1 MLNTASMNTMLY
13 EHLCRLAR
21 EVADLDSMLRSQYG
35 LLYQRG
41 LALPPEAFE
50 RLYYLQITLDGLAR
64 RVLDEDTER
73 AQLRALAETVKL
85 INSSLDVDV
94 VLREVMDTAIALT
107 GAERG
112 YIVLH
117 DSLTGE
123 LRFRVARDMH
133 RQDLPEDGFTVSWTI
148 VNEVDRSGK
157 PVVARNALLDP
168 RYRHQESVVMHGAR
182 SVLCVPLFF
191 RGRQTGVM
199 YADNRRVPDLFG
211 ENELALL
218 EAFANQAAVA
228 IENARLFEHIRR
240 ALTEITEM
248 RELMDNVF
256 ASIASGVI
264 TTNTEHRITTFN
276 PSAERILG
284 LPAADALGQPL
295 EAVLPMLFDD
305 DGTLVEGVQADG
317 RQEVVE
323 VERVLQPRGAVTLSI
338 KLTPLRDQQ
347 EAIYGTTLVVDD
359 LTEIKKQEATL
370 NVVRTYLPPSLVRN
384 IESIDRLGLSGDERE
399 ISVVFADVRG
409 FTSFSEELPPEEL
422 LEIIN
427 RYLAVCTDAIQLY
440 DGIIDKYLGDGVVG
454 LFNTQLNPQAD
465 HAERAVR
472 AALSMLYDVT
482 ALHEVLRP
490 EQRLSY
496 GVGIDTGIAMLGNV
510 GSPSRKEFTAVGA
523 PFNAA
528 QQLQDCALPGQTLIS
543 GRTLERV
550 AALFTVEAV
559 EPGQHK
565 GAIGAEVMYRV
576 VGLKRRPGAPQND
589 V

>member
-1 MLNTASMNTMLY
+1 MLNTANMNMMLY

-21 EVADLDSMLRSQYG
+21 EVADLDTMLRSQYG

-50 RLYYLQITLDGLAR
+50 RMYYLQITLDSLAR
-64 RVLDEDTER
+64 RVLDEGAEL

-112 YIVLH
+112 YIVLR
-117 DSLTGE
+117 DSVTGE

-133 RQDLPEDGFTVSWTI
+133 RQDIPEEGFTISWTI
-148 VNEVDRSGK
+148 VNEVDRTGE

-168 RYRHQESVVMHGAR
+168 RYREQESVVMHGAR

-199 YADNRRVPDLFG
+199 YADNRRVPDLFR

-228 IENARLFEHIRR
+228 IENARLFERIRR

-276 PSAERILG
+276 PSAEKILG
-284 LPAADALGQPL
+284 LPAAEALGQPL

-305 DGTLVEGVQADG
+305 DGALVEGVLAHG

-323 VERVLQPRGAVTLSI
+323 VEHVLQPRGAVTLSI
-338 KLTPLRDQQ
+338 KLTPLRDQSG
-347 EAIYGTTLVVDD
+347 AIYGTTLVVDD
-359 LTEIKKQEATL
+359 LTEVKKQEATL

-384 IESIDRLGLSGDERE
+384 IQSIDRLGLSGDERE

-409 FTSFSEELPPEEL
+409 FTGFSEQLSPEEL

-454 LFNTQLNPQAD
+454 LFNTQLNPQTD

-496 GVGIDTGIAMLGNV
+496 GVGIDTGLAMLGNV

-528 QQLQDCALPGQTLIS
+528 KQLQDCALPGQTLIS

-550 AALFTVEAV
+550 ADLFTVEAV
-559 EPGQHK
+559 DPAQLK
-565 GAIGAEVMYRV
+565 GAFGTEVMYRV
-576 VGLKRRPGAPQND
+576 VGLKRRQRTS
-589 V
+589 